1 VDRLQHS
8 VATLQTSDL
17 RLRQHFHVREAGNS
31 IDQVARHAR
40 RKFWPAHKQP
50 HFGDMAREIH
60 GCLSGGIAGR
70 QAVLGTSAYFARAGE
85 PAAPGDLIAHEAVIY
100 DQRGGGAV
108 WTFRREG
115 TEFAVTLKGRLRVT
129 AAEGVRAAVLANAGI
144 AIASEWM
151 FAPEIADGTVK
162 AVLRDW
168 ELPGIDLWAVY
179 PAGRT
184 ATTKARTFTSFVQ
197 EVMHQAAGAGKS
209 A

>member
-1 VDRLQHS
+1 MGRLADS
-8 VATLQTSDL
+8 TLT
-17 RLRQHFHVREAGNS
+17 
-31 IDQVARHAR
+31 AR
-40 RKFWPAHKQP
+40 R
-50 HFGDMAREIH
+50 
-60 GCLSGGIAGR
+60 IASGR

-85 PAAPGDLIAHEAVIY
+85 PIAPGDLIGHEAVIY
-100 DQRGGGAV
+100 AQRGGGAV
-108 WTFRREG
+108 WTFRRDGAEL
-115 TEFAVTLKGRLRVT
+115 AVTLKGRLRVT

-168 ELPGIDLWAVY
+168 ELPGIDLWTVY

-197 EVMHQAAGAGKS
+197 EVMHQAAGAGNS